1 MQPLRIY
8 IGWDSRE
15 DIAYQVAR
23 QSILDTVSVPV
34 EIIPLKQKDLRKR
47 ELYWR
52 DRDKLASTEFTFTRF
67 LIPELAEFDGWA
79 LFMDCDMILT
89 TDIKQLFDQAD
100 DKYAVMCA
108 HHDYT
113 PKEGLKMDG
122 KRQHVYP
129 RKNWSS
135 VVLFNCAHPSNKKL
149 TKELV
154 NSPDIDGAYL
164 HRFSWLEDSEVGEF
178 SHEWNW
184 LVGWYNAPKDGKPKL
199 IHYTEG
205 GPWFDNYIDCEYNLE
220 WFKSFK
226 SYHYADKEADK
237 ARRQK
242 FQDRLMSVN
251 SLNFTPEK
259 KELINSVIE
268 YIVDPEGNFYNSSK
282 EKVQQEIEKN
292 MGNKVAAI
300 DSVGGVGYEKKGH
313 AYDTYLTS
321 FILGSGGQI
330 SNWDREKKTSNTLV
344 IRGLGG
350 GSQKAIKHCWETN
363 RNFYAIDTGY
373 LGNGKSKHWHRIT
386 KNSLQN
392 TGPII
397 ERPDDRLKPL
407 NWKFQKFKP
416 GRKILI
422 CPPSLKVMNL
432 WDQPDPETWTKQV
445 IAQLK
450 QYTDRPIEVRLK
462 PNRSERVT
470 TKSIDQALADD
481 VHCLVTYNSIA
492 ATEAI
497 LAGKPAIALGPNAAQ
512 VICNTELSEVEKLN
526 IPNRHEVEAFAKHLS
541 YCQFSV
547 AEMQDGTAWRIL
559 QS

>member
-47 ELYWR
+47 DLYWR
-52 DRDKLASTEFTFTRF
+52 NRDKLASTEFTFTRF

-100 DKYAVMCA
+100 NKYAVMCA

-135 VVLFNCAHPSNKKL
+135 VVLFNCGHPSNKKL

-154 NSPDIDGAYL
+154 NDPDIDGAYL

-350 GSQKAIKHCWETN
+350 GSQKAIKHCWNTN

-450 QYTDRPIEVRLK
+450 QYTDRPIEIRLK

-470 TKSIDQALADD
+470 TKSIEQALADD